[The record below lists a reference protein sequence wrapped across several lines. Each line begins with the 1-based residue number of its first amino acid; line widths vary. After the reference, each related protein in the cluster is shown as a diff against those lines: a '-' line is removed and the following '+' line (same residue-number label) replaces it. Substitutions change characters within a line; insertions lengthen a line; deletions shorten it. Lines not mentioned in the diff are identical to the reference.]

1 VLLGATVAVA
11 LGTGTLA
18 FAVGSPTWGL
28 ALAVVHGVAGLV
40 PVVLALRKSRIVRT
54 GWSAAR
60 ASRWG
65 GAALA
70 VVAVLT
76 VASGLAQALGWR
88 QLGPLSA
95 IQVHVPAAIL
105 TGIGVVWHVVVHPP
119 PLRRVVRSRRAITR
133 SLAVGA
139 LSAGVW
145 TAVEGAAWALRG
157 FDGRRRWTGSQQ
169 VERPLVT
176 QWLDDR
182 PPELDVAAW
191 RLDLGGGRVVALAD
205 LLDHPDRREVTAALD
220 CNRRLVGGD
229 DVDRRAAVGPHP
241 TGSRG
246 PQRRGP
252 VGDGV
257 RAAAPERRP
266 RAPAA
271 RDAPRRTPAVGRPRC
286 PRAARRPRAA
296 RVLVGQVGGLGRPL
310 AGVVDR
316 PAAVPADVRRR
327 LSRPG
332 APRTPVGPRR
342 SRSVPSR

>member
-1 VLLGATVAVA
+1 VGRHLTNVLLGATVAVA

-220 CNRRLVGGD
+220 CTGGWWAETTWTGVPLSALIRPAAGDRSVEVRSATGYARRLPSGD
-229 DVDRRAAVGPHP
+229 LEHLLLATHLG
-241 TGSRG
+241 
-246 PQRRGP
+246 
-252 VGDGV
+252 
-257 RAAAPERRP
+257 
-266 RAPAA
+266 
-271 RDAPRRTPAVGRPRC
+271 
-286 PRAARRPRAA
+286 
-296 RVLVGQVGGLGRPL
+296 GRPL
-310 AGVVDR
+310 SVGH
-316 PAAVPADVRRR
+316 
-327 LSRPG
+327 G
-332 APRTPVGPRR
+332 APVRLVAPGRRGFWWVKWVVSAAPSPVSWTAQP
-342 SRSVPSR
+342 PFPLT